1 MNFQT
6 GVLRG
11 YLGLFIL
18 LWLITGNVPAA
29 ADAPKTYLLD
39 VDVDVL
45 SREVR
50 VSARRSK
57 SKVGKTKRD
66 KRGKTQTGK
75 TLLVSI
81 PKAAPGFDTPALL
94 YICKNSK
101 YPGCDGSEYE
111 LKSYSESR
119 WVDTPA
125 RMLLPLLV
133 LRLEATEQF
142 GAVLSAATSP
152 VACELRLDTEIVRL
166 QQVFNTEP
174 SQVHLVLRVQL
185 LDMVARQ
192 VVATKVFNIVKSA
205 PSENAQGGVRA
216 TNEAVIQLLD
226 DLAKFVKQL
235 NKK

>member
-1 MNFQT
+1 MNFKT

-18 LWLITGNVPAA
+18 LWLTTGSVPAA

-45 SREVR
+45 LREVR
-50 VSARRSK
+50 VPAKRSK
-57 SKVGKTKRD
+57 SKRGKRG

-166 QQVFNTEP
+166 QQVFDTEP
-174 SQVHLVLRVQL
+174 SQVQLVLRVQL

-216 TNEAVIQLLD
+216 TNEAVIQLLG
-226 DLAKFVKQL
+226 DLAKFVKKL